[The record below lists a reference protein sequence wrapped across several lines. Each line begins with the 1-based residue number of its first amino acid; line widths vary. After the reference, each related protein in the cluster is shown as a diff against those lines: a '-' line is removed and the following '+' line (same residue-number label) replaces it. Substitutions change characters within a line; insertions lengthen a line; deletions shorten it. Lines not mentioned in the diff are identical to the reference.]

1 MDPSFAHNSVN
12 LDVLRRRAHNYRWAV
27 HPPDVIPLTAADP
40 DFPACPEVAQAI
52 RRHLSEGYFP
62 YGSPGGDDQFKLA
75 VASWYSR
82 RKNSPVS
89 ENLVLPVNSAAYG
102 LFVCARMICTNPGD
116 EVLIPDPVDFLF
128 RKSVEHAGGVAIPC
142 KVNPET
148 AEFDFESL
156 DQKVNARTRAIFIC
170 NPNNPLGRAIG
181 KEELNRIILFAEKHG
196 LWLVS
201 DEIWADIDFDKK
213 CRSVLDSGLEPYA
226 KKLVVSGL
234 SKNFA
239 LAGLR
244 IGYIIASDE
253 QTWQSLLTCSL
264 HQTTAFGIPLIC
276 QIAGTAALNEGEYWL
291 EAFVR
296 HLDKMRDKTSA
307 FIDSCP
313 FLEPRMTECTYLAFP
328 KLKWKEANST
338 KTVEKILELS
348 KVALVP
354 GGKEWF
360 ESQSE
365 GHIRICFST
374 SEDILEEAFSRIKAI
389 EHLLMPDQ

>member
-1 MDPSFAHNSVN
+1 MNPSFANDSVN
-12 LDVLRRRAHNYRWAV
+12 LEVLRRRAYNYRWAI
-27 HPPDVIPLTAADP
+27 HPPGVIPLTAADP
-40 DFPACPEVAQAI
+40 DFPACPEVAEAI
-52 RRHLSEGYFP
+52 RKHLLEGYFP
-62 YGSPGGDDQFKLA
+62 YGRAEGDNQFKQA

-102 LFVCARMICTNPGD
+102 LFVCARMICINPGD

-142 KVNPET
+142 KVNPEN
-148 AEFDFESL
+148 AEFDFDSL
-156 DQKVNARTRAIFIC
+156 SKEVNSRTKAIFIC
-170 NPNNPLGRAIG
+170 NPNNPLGRALS
-181 KEELNRIILFAEKHG
+181 KEELNRIILFAQKHD
-196 LWLVS
+196 LWVVS

-213 CRSVLDSGLEPYA
+213 CLSVFDSKLEPYA

-253 QTWQSLLTCSL
+253 QTWQSLLAFSL
-264 HQTTAFGIPLIC
+264 HQTTAFGIPLIS

-291 EAFVR
+291 EAFLQ
-296 HLDKMRDKTSA
+296 HLNKMRDKTSA
-307 FIDSCP
+307 FIDSCA
-313 FLEPRMTECTYLAFP
+313 FLETRVTECTYLAFP
-328 KLKWKEANST
+328 RLKLQDVNST
-338 KTVEKILELS
+338 KTVEKILEVS

-374 SEDILEEAFSRIKAI
+374 SEEILEEAFSRIKAV
-389 EHLLMPDQ
+389 EHLLT